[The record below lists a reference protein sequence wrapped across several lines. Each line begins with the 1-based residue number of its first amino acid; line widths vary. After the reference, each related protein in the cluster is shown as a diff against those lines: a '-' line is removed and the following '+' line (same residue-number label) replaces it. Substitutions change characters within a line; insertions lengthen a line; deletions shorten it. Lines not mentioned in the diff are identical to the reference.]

1 MQTKSSKGTQRKEG
15 WRYCQREERKLKS
28 ATDVMQLWKD
38 LLVCAMNIIC
48 WIHISVCNMFN
59 D

>member
-28 ATDVMQLWKD
+28 ATDVMKNF
-38 LLVCAMNIIC
+38 M
-48 WIHISVCNMFN
+48 CNCERTC
-59 D
+59 